1 MSNPVHLT
9 LIDGSGYIFRAYHSL
24 PPMTRPDGTPVGA
37 VYGFTSMLIK
47 LLTGSKAT
55 HLAVVF
61 DAGRRTFRNDIY
73 PGYKAQRPELP
84 EDLIPQFAVI
94 RDAVRAFNL
103 PCIERN
109 GFEADDLIATFAK
122 RARAEGA
129 EVTIVSSDKDLM
141 QLVGDGI
148 SMLDPM
154 KNRAI
159 GPAEVMEKFGVGPDR
174 VVDVQALA
182 GDPIDNVPGV
192 PGIGIKTAA
201 LLINEFGNLDAL
213 LERAGEIP
221 QKKRRENLIEY
232 SDAARISR
240 DLVRLKDDV
249 DVGETVPDFALA
261 CPDPAILRAFLD
273 ENGFRSLIPRA
284 EALAGKAPPGPSV
297 PSGQNPDEAPS
308 GGRVSSDAALKSVRD
323 ARDDYHLVTTMEEL
337 DLWLQEAARTGV
349 LAIDTETDSLDCR
362 RATLVGISLAT
373 APGRACYIPFAHK
386 NADAAS
392 PQMDLLGAPEET
404 AGPDDVQNI
413 EDPRGALHRIGQ
425 MLADTSILKIGHN
438 IKFDLHVL
446 TNAGL
451 PVASPI
457 EDTMV
462 LSYVIDGMS
471 HRHGMDELADLH
483 LGRRTI
489 SFQEVCFK
497 GKASITFDKV
507 PLDKALTYAAEDA
520 DVTLRLYLVLRD
532 LLLKN
537 RLVRVYET
545 IDRPMISVLAAM
557 EEDGITVD
565 AKRLKVLSGE
575 FAKAMGDLER
585 EIHGLAGAEFNIG
598 SPKQLGEILFG
609 EQNLEGGKRS
619 SKTGAW
625 STDAKVLDQ
634 LAGEGHELPAKVLEW
649 RGYQKLKSTYTD
661 ALVAD
666 IDPRTG
672 RIHTTYSLTVTST
685 GRLSSTDPNLQ
696 NIPIRTEEGRKI
708 RDAFIAAPGMRLV
721 SADYSQIE
729 LRLVAHVAGIKALRE
744 AFANGQDIHAIT
756 ASQVFGIPLEG
767 MDPMIRRQ
775 AKAINFGII
784 YGISAHGLARQLG
797 ITRTE
802 AGAFI
807 EAYMARFPEITTYME
822 ATKTQARTQGFVTTP
837 LGRRIPIPGITDR
850 NQAIRAFAERQA
862 INAPIQGGAADI
874 IKRAMIRLPD
884 AFQEASLTG
893 RMLLQVHD
901 ELVFE
906 VPDPEVD
913 RTIPV
918 IKRIMEGAVGLVDET
933 GATTVPLDVD
943 VGVGETWAR
952 AH

>member
-1 MSNPVHLT
+1 MTNTPVHLA

-47 LLTGSKAT
+47 MLADSKAT

-61 DAGRRTFRNDIY
+61 DAGRRTFRQDIY
-73 PGYKAQRPELP
+73 PAYKAQRPDTP

-103 PCIERN
+103 PCIEQD
-109 GFEADDLIATFAK
+109 GFEADDLIATLAK
-122 RARAEGA
+122 RAKAEGA
-129 EVTIVSSDKDLM
+129 QVTIVSSDKDLM

-182 GDPIDNVPGV
+182 GDPVDNVPGV

-201 LLINEFGNLDAL
+201 LLINEFGDLDAL
-213 LERAGEIP
+213 LQRAGEIP
-221 QKKRRENLIEY
+221 QKKRRENLMDHA
-232 SDAARISR
+232 DAARISR

-249 DVGETVPDFALA
+249 DVAQTVADLALA
-261 CPDPAILRAFLD
+261 PPNPSLLRDFLD

-284 EALAGKAPPGPSV
+284 EALAGKAPPKPPPSQEQGSDGPTLAE
-297 PSGQNPDEAPS
+297 G
-308 GGRVSSDAALKSVRD
+308 SSFLKTVRD
-323 ARDDYHLVTTMEEL
+323 AQDDYHLVTTLKDL
-337 DLWLQEAARTGV
+337 DLWLQEASKTGV
-349 LAIDTETDSLDCR
+349 VAIDTETDSLDSR

-386 NADAAS
+386 NPDAA
-392 PQMDLLGAPEET
+392 PDQMDLLGTPEAPP
-404 AGPDDVQNI
+404 AANAVQNM
-413 EDPRGALHRIGQ
+413 EAPQEALDRIGR
-425 MLADTSILKIGHN
+425 MLADDSILKIGHN

-446 TNAGL
+446 VNAGL
-451 PVASPI
+451 PVATPL

-471 HRHGMDELADLH
+471 HRHGMDELAQLH
-483 LGRRTI
+483 LGRQTI
-489 SFQEVCFK
+489 PFEAVCSR
-497 GKASITFDKV
+497 GKTAITFDRV

-520 DVTLRLYLVLRD
+520 DVTLRLYHILRD
-532 LLLKN
+532 QLLN
-537 RLVRVYET
+537 ARLVRVYET
-545 IDRPMISVLAAM
+545 IDRPMIAILAAM

-565 AKRLKVLSGE
+565 APRLKELSGD
-575 FAKAMGDLER
+575 FSRAMADLER
-585 EIHGLAGAEFNIG
+585 DIHALAGTEFNIG
-598 SPKQLGEILFG
+598 SPKQLGEILF
-609 EQNLEGGKRS
+609 EKQNLDGGKRS
-619 SKTGAW
+619 AKTGAW
-625 STDAKVLDQ
+625 STDASVLDQ
-634 LAGEGHELPAKVLEW
+634 LAGEGHELPAKVLDW

-661 ALVAD
+661 ALVSD

-696 NIPIRTEEGRKI
+696 NIPIRTEDGRKI

-729 LRLVAHVAGIKALRE
+729 LRLVAHVANIRALRD

-756 ASQVFGIPLEG
+756 ASQVFGVPLDG
-767 MDPMIRRQ
+767 MDPMVRRQ

-797 ITRTE
+797 ISRTE

-807 EAYMARFPEITTYME
+807 DAYMARFPEITTYME
-822 ATKTQARTQGFVTTP
+822 ATKAQAKTQGFVTTP

-850 NQAIRAFAERQA
+850 NPATRAFAERQA

-874 IKRAMIRLPD
+874 IKRAMICLPD
-884 AFQEASLTG
+884 ALKDAGLTG

-906 VPDPEVD
+906 VPQDEVD
-913 RTIPV
+913 RTLPV
-918 IKRIMEGAVGLVDET
+918 IRRIMEGAVGLVDET

-943 VGVGETWAR
+943 IGVGDTWAK